1 LIFSLGLD
9 KKILANILNTSTGR
23 CWASDTNNPVP
34 GALDT
39 PIPSNK
45 DYAGGFGVGL
55 IAKDLGL
62 AQKAA
67 SDTKSATNL
76 GSMAYNMY
84 KHLTNKNFGMKDFGF
99 VYNYIKNEK
108 N

>member
-1 LIFSLGLD
+1 MGLD

-67 SDTKSATNL
+67 SDTKSTTNL

-99 VYNYIKNEK
+99 VYKYIKN
-108 N
+108 